1 MKINQKTKNL
11 IAKKVEEN
19 LKNDSSSLRNV
30 TYYGIKGVYNLSDE
44 ELIELA
50 EKYNVNVEY
59 D

>member
-1 MKINQKTKNL
+1 MKINQKTKNI
-11 IAKKVEEN
+11 IAKKVEEY

-30 TYYGIKGVYNLSDE
+30 SYYGIKGVYNLSDE